1 MGERGFTL
9 LEVLVALLILVFSF
23 SVLLGLL
30 EQSLKTSQRS
40 EQTLNNFL
48 CLDNSYKLRKF
59 GNLSVQ
65 RVELEDYGITLKVYR
80 CKEFRLLEVER

>member
-1 MGERGFTL
+1 MGNRGFTL

-30 EQSLKTSQRS
+30 GQSLKTTKRS
-40 EQTLNNFL
+40 EEMLKTFL

-65 RVELEDYGITLKVYR
+65 RMELKDYGITLKVYK
-80 CKEFRLLEVER
+80 CKNLRLLEVER